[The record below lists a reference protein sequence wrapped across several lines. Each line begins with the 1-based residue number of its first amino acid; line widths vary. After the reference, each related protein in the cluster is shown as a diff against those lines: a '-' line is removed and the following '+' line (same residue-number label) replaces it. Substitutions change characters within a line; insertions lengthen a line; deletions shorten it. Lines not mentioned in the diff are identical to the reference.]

1 MSGSA
6 PRPPWERGGGIAPFR
21 GKRPNPKG
29 GPRGAR
35 GGDPDVR
42 RGPWPSGRPCAIWNA
57 IEVELF
63 LKLLEVLRD
72 LRRHA
77 KSKLKNQKRSF
88 ERAPLPKFARGKA
101 PPLSD
106 SRLRRPPEVG
116 PPVNPRP
123 SRQERPL
130 APQAG
135 RPRESELSEGK
146 GRISRGCP
154 GGARGGDPDVRRG
167 PWPGGRPCATWN
179 HEAMLRFLDP
189 QNSKNPT

>member
-1 MSGSA
+1 MLHMADLEPKNAAYPRDSRLRRPPEVGLPVN
-6 PRPPWERGGGIAPFR
+6 PRPSRQERPLAPPGRSGGEAEGKRAFR
-21 GKRPNPKG
+21 GKRPNLKG

-42 RGPWPSGRPCAIWNA
+42 RGPWPSGRPCAIWNPT
-57 IEVELF
+57 EVELF
-63 LKLLEVLRD
+63 LKLLEL
-72 LRRHA
+72 
-77 KSKLKNQKRSF
+77 
-88 ERAPLPKFARGKA
+88 KFARGKA

-135 RPRESELSEGK
+135 AGGKATFPREKTESQ
-146 GRISRGCP
+146 
-154 GGARGGDPDVRRG
+154 GGPRGGPEG
-167 PWPGGRPCATWN
+167 AILT
-179 HEAMLRFLDP
+179 
-189 QNSKNPT
+189 

>member
-1 MSGSA
+1 MELSTGPGGRAPAERTPLMSGSA

-123 SRQERPL
+123 SRQERLL

-135 RPRESELSEGK
+135 AGGKATFPREKTESQ
-146 GRISRGCP
+146 
-154 GGARGGDPDVRRG
+154 GGPRGGPEG
-167 PWPGGRPCATWN
+167 AILT
-179 HEAMLRFLDP
+179 
-189 QNSKNPT
+189 